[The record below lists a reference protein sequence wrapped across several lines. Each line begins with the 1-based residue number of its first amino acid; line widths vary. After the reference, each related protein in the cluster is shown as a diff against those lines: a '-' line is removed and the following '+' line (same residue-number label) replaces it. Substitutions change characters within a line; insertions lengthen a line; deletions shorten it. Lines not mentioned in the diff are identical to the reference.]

1 MSNANKERAMRVL
14 MIGVVVI
21 VILSL
26 LLTSN

>member
-14 MIGVVVI
+14 MIVVVVV